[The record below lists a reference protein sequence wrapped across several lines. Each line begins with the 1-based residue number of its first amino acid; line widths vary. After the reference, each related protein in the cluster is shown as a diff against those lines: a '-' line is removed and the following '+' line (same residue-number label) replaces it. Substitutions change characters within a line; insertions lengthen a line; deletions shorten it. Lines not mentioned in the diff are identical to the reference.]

1 MKNYLSSTSL
11 KSQAK
16 GQLLGKY
23 GTLAGTYAIH
33 ALCVSALS
41 GICHRIYHLFCCFFP
56 DQHFQ
61 WPVLLWGNLYLP
73 ENILRTAACPQ

>member
-23 GTLAGTYAIH
+23 GILAGTYAIH

-41 GICHRIYHLFCCFFP
+41 GITSLF
-56 DQHFQ
+56 
-61 WPVLLWGNLYLP
+61 
-73 ENILRTAACPQ
+73 

>member
-41 GICHRIYHLFCCFFP
+41 GITSLFLNP
-56 DQHFQ
+56 GS
-61 WPVLLWGNLYLP
+61 VIEYLSLIHISEP
-73 ENILRTAACPQ
+73 TRPY